1 MLNPAQTFSDACLL
15 FGRFL
20 LGLYFIGPGI
30 MKITDF
36 EGTSAYMA
44 SAGAPLIP
52 VLLTM
57 TILIQ
62 VGCGA
67 MLIVGFKGRVAAFL
81 LAGLTFMIS
90 IYMHGFWVMEEGVS
104 KAHETQNFV
113 KNMAVMAGLLITAG
127 LGTGRF
133 SLDGRRRENDGWA
146 D

>member
-1 MLNPAQTFSDACLL
+1 MLNPSQTFSDACLL

-44 SAGAPLIP
+44 SAGVPLIP

-67 MLIVGFKGRVAAFL
+67 MLTRRSGSRAIGSPPKSAGVAIFQL
-81 LAGLTFMIS
+81 
-90 IYMHGFWVMEEGVS
+90 
-104 KAHETQNFV
+104 
-113 KNMAVMAGLLITAG
+113 
-127 LGTGRF
+127 
-133 SLDGRRRENDGWA
+133 
-146 D
+146 